1 MPSLFS
7 HLLGYDMGCYLS
19 QHMVFVLFEL
29 QVERMSGDVKGMSM
43 FDSFW
48 RQECEI
54 TRPQFFLDVRWLPVY
69 RVCWH
74 SYTQFYDFILNI
86 YIYIYIY
93 IYTYICTWC
102 IQHLAKFAS
111 CVVSP
116 ILDASIRQ
124 RPTSMECL
132 ADPRTTKLLSY
143 QDLQWKPYVSRI
155 FQEDSSFDS
164 WIFVFYFIIS
174 PPNKGLVDLEW
185 ETPVS

>member
-19 QHMVFVLFEL
+19 QQWFLSFL
-29 QVERMSGDVKGMSM
+29 SFRWRGWVEMLKVCPCLT
-43 FDSFW
+43 SFW

-164 WIFVFYFIIS
+164 WIFCFLFHYLS
-174 PPNKGLVDLEW
+174 TE
-185 ETPVS
+185 